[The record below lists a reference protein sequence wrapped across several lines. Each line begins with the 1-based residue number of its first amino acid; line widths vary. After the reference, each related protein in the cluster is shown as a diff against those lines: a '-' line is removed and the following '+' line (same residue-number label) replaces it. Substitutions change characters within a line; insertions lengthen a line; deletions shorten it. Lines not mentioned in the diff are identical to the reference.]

1 MLSPDEAANL
11 IEAIAARQDRA
22 AFASLFRHY
31 APRVKAFIM
40 RGGTDAETAQEVAQ
54 EALIMVWR
62 KAASFDRGRASAAT
76 WIYTIARNKR
86 IDLARRAGRPAIET
100 EDWLTV
106 FAPEEADADK
116 SVLAGQTYT
125 RVKELLG
132 GLSADQL
139 VVIQKAF
146 FEDKTHTA
154 IAEELKLPL
163 GTVKS
168 RIRLALG
175 RLREALEKDEHM
187 SHPAPEELLLDYAA
201 GALAAGPAL
210 AVALHVAL
218 DPAARRTVE
227 RLGALGGALMEGEG
241 ETPFDE
247 ALLQSTLARLDG
259 VSVEPR
265 PAPYVPRPGFEWAPA
280 PLAPHLGPQLSW
292 RRVFGGFEEM
302 RLSLPGEHRVSL
314 LQARARARP
323 ADASPCRRGVHRRP
337 AGRLHRFDWQL
348 RGWRF
353 RRRSGARGARA
364 HRRSRRAVHRPDRRR
379 EAHRANRPFRPLP

>member
-1 MLSPDEAANL
+1 MLSPDEAADL

-22 AFASLFRHY
+22 AFASLFRQY

-40 RGGTDAETAQEVAQ
+40 RGGADAETAQEVAQ

-62 KAASFDRGRASAAT
+62 KAASFDRRRASAAT

-86 IDLARRAGRPAIET
+86 IDLARRAGRPVIET

-132 GLSADQL
+132 SLSADQL
-139 VVIQKAF
+139 VVIHKAF

-175 RLREALEKDEHM
+175 RLREAFEKDE
-187 SHPAPEELLLDYAA
+187 P
-201 GALAAGPAL
+201 
-210 AVALHVAL
+210 
-218 DPAARRTVE
+218 
-227 RLGALGGALMEGEG
+227 
-241 ETPFDE
+241 
-247 ALLQSTLARLDG
+247 
-259 VSVEPR
+259 
-265 PAPYVPRPGFEWAPA
+265 
-280 PLAPHLGPQLSW
+280 
-292 RRVFGGFEEM
+292 
-302 RLSLPGEHRVSL
+302 
-314 LQARARARP
+314 
-323 ADASPCRRGVHRRP
+323 
-337 AGRLHRFDWQL
+337 
-348 RGWRF
+348 
-353 RRRSGARGARA
+353 
-364 HRRSRRAVHRPDRRR
+364 
-379 EAHRANRPFRPLP
+379 

>member
-1 MLSPDEAANL
+1 MLTPDEAANL

-86 IDLARRAGRPAIET
+86 IDLARRAGKPAIET

-106 FAPEEADADK
+106 FAPEDADADK

-175 RLREALEKDEHM
+175 RLREALEKDE
-187 SHPAPEELLLDYAA
+187 
-201 GALAAGPAL
+201 
-210 AVALHVAL
+210 
-218 DPAARRTVE
+218 R
-227 RLGALGGALMEGEG
+227 
-241 ETPFDE
+241 
-247 ALLQSTLARLDG
+247 
-259 VSVEPR
+259 
-265 PAPYVPRPGFEWAPA
+265 
-280 PLAPHLGPQLSW
+280 
-292 RRVFGGFEEM
+292 
-302 RLSLPGEHRVSL
+302 
-314 LQARARARP
+314 
-323 ADASPCRRGVHRRP
+323 
-337 AGRLHRFDWQL
+337 
-348 RGWRF
+348 
-353 RRRSGARGARA
+353 
-364 HRRSRRAVHRPDRRR
+364 
-379 EAHRANRPFRPLP
+379 